1 MAVFGFGNLY
11 KAWSEKQGRK
21 VPKTE
26 ARKVKQREKIAFLF
40 RFQEKQKKF
49 LSNSKNR

>member
-26 ARKVKQREKIAFLF
+26 ARKVKPGEKMPFLF
-40 RFQEKQKKF
+40 RFHRKTEKTRF
-49 LSNSKNR
+49 